1 MEQTCNGAIAVQL
14 LDIMFPGK
22 IPMSKLNW
30 AAKQDHEFITN
41 YKVLQTCFTKLKID
55 RVCGYADGYI

>member
-1 MEQTCNGAIAVQL
+1 VQL
-14 LDIMFPGK
+14 LDIMYPGK

-30 AAKQDHEFITN
+30 AAKQDHEYVNN

-55 RVCGYADGYI
+55 RVSLFYL